1 MIHAGS
7 LCINTLSATSLYHL
21 LVAGRMVKKIK
32 STLKID
38 KMKISVKV
46 KDIEIEVNDSNSD
59 TYVKYDT
66 HTDLIIKIIKSMSE
80 EATKLLK
87 ERNA

>member
-1 MIHAGS
+1 
-7 LCINTLSATSLYHL
+7 
-21 LVAGRMVKKIK
+21 
-32 STLKID
+32 
-38 KMKISVKV
+38 MKISVKV

-59 TYVKYDT
+59 TYVKYEA